1 MGYCYQWYPYSSLT
15 VRYTDRTRQSQK
27 FAHQKAA
34 FNSSNP
40 IPLTRLADREANIN
54 IDGRVNDLA
63 WSGLPIYNELR
74 VLRPDT
80 LKSAP
85 YRTDVRFFSGSTRSE
100 TAISVWFL
108 DMAYVNCVNATTS
121 LAI

>member
-1 MGYCYQWYPYSSLT
+1 MVSLLVIDSPVHGQDTT
-15 VRYTDRTRQSQK
+15 VTEICASEGS
-27 FAHQKAA
+27 